1 MKKIIV
7 IKIRNNESQK
17 KTNAWVDNKKLIGL
31 KIIL

>member
-7 IKIRNNESQK
+7 IKIRSIQSQK
-17 KTNAWVDNKKLIGL
+17 KTNAFVDYKKLIGL